1 MVVIEED
8 EDGGYVG
15 SVPNLPGC
23 HSQGDTLDELM
34 KNMKEAIELYLE
46 ALEMEKEPIVM
57 ETFRGTQVIEVPLP
71 SWDEI
76 TFDFRERD
84 VQTCF

>member
-1 MVVIEED
+1 MKTKQFVVVIEED

-34 KNMKEAIELYLE
+34 RNMKEAIELYLE
-46 ALEMEKEPIVM
+46 AMGREKEPIVT
-57 ETFRGTQVIEVPLP
+57 ETFRGTQVIEVSVP
-71 SWDEI
+71 S
-76 TFDFRERD
+76 
-84 VQTCF
+84 

>member
-1 MVVIEED
+1 MKTQKFLVVIEED

-34 KNMKEAIELYLE
+34 KNMKEAIELCLE
-46 ALEMEKEPIVM
+46 AMEMEREPII
-57 ETFRGTQVIEVPLP
+57 FAKFKGTQIVEVP
-71 SWDEI
+71 SSA
-76 TFDFRERD
+76 
-84 VQTCF
+84 

>member
-1 MVVIEED
+1 MKKTKEFVVVIEED

-34 KNMKEAIELYLE
+34 ENMKEAVGLYLE
-46 ALEMEKEPIVM
+46 ALEMEKEPIV
-57 ETFRGTQVIEVPLP
+57 TGRFRGTQVIKVPLP
-71 SWDEI
+71 SPS
-76 TFDFRERD
+76 
-84 VQTCF
+84 